1 VNRKVAKQVPN
12 VQAIGARLEA
22 WFPSV
27 FRDLPWRKRRNPWRV
42 FVSEVML
49 QQTQA
54 SRVAEKF
61 PAFLRR
67 FPNPKRLA
75 ESTEL
80 SVLSLWQGLGYYR
93 RAKNLRAAAQMI
105 VAQYGGR
112 VPRSV
117 QELQTLPGIGR
128 YSAGAIASIAFGQA
142 APIVDGNVAR
152 VLSRIADRRETTK
165 GTIADEWLWS
175 TAQKLVHAANSPAVL
190 NEAIMELGA
199 TICTPRAPRC
209 GECPLKRCCGSF
221 KANSQEFVPLSNSAA
236 PRKTVVHHACVE
248 IRGSKIGV
256 ETRPAKGLWAGMLSP
271 PVVESSS
278 VYSTAKLLR
287 ERPDIKKIKKFHRE
301 FEFLT
306 THRTVR
312 IRVYQVVFHSGAKLR
327 WVDVAKLNKFAVSNA
342 VLRMVKAALQNMQA

>member
-1 VNRKVAKQVPN
+1 MKRKVAKQVPN
-12 VQAIGARLEA
+12 ARAIATRLQE
-22 WFPSV
+22 WFPRV
-27 FRDLPWRKRRNPWRV
+27 LRDLPWRKRRTPWRV
-42 FVSEVML
+42 LVSEVML

-67 FPNPKRLA
+67 FPSPQRLA

-93 RAKNLRAAAQMI
+93 RAKNLRAAAQMM
-105 VAQYGGR
+105 VAQFGGR

-165 GTIADEWLWS
+165 GKIAEAWLWS
-175 TAQKLVHAANSPAVL
+175 TAEELVRSAKSPAVL
-190 NEAIMELGA
+190 NEALMELGA
-199 TICTPRAPRC
+199 TVCTPRAPRC

-221 KANSQEFVPLSNSAA
+221 KAHSQEFVPLSNSAA
-236 PRKTVVHHACVE
+236 PRKTVVHHAFVE
-248 IRGSKIGV
+248 IRGLKIGV
-256 ETRPAKGLWAGMLSP
+256 ETRPATGLWAGMLSP

-278 VYSTAKLLR
+278 VYSVAKLMC
-287 ERPDIKKIKKFHRE
+287 ERRDIKRIKKFQRE

-312 IRVYQVVFHSGAKLR
+312 IRVYQVEFHSGAKVR
-327 WVDVAKLNKFAVSNA
+327 WVDVEKLNKLAVSNA
-342 VLRMVKAALQNMQA
+342 VLRMVNVAQKNMDA

>member
-1 VNRKVAKQVPN
+1 MKRKVAKQVPN
-12 VQAIGARLEA
+12 ARAIATRLQE
-22 WFPSV
+22 WFPRV
-27 FRDLPWRKRRNPWRV
+27 LRDLPWRKRRTPWRV
-42 FVSEVML
+42 LVSEVML

-67 FPNPKRLA
+67 FPSPQRLA

-93 RAKNLRAAAQMI
+93 RAKNLRAAAQMM
-105 VAQYGGR
+105 VAQFGGR

-165 GTIADEWLWS
+165 GKIAEAWLWS
-175 TAQKLVHAANSPAVL
+175 TAEELVRSAKSPAVL
-190 NEAIMELGA
+190 NEALMELGA
-199 TICTPRAPRC
+199 TVCTPRAPRC

-221 KANSQEFVPLSNSAA
+221 KAHSQEFVPLSNSARLPSA
-236 PRKTVVHHACVE
+236 
-248 IRGSKIGV
+248 
-256 ETRPAKGLWAGMLSP
+256 
-271 PVVESSS
+271 
-278 VYSTAKLLR
+278 
-287 ERPDIKKIKKFHRE
+287 
-301 FEFLT
+301 
-306 THRTVR
+306 
-312 IRVYQVVFHSGAKLR
+312 
-327 WVDVAKLNKFAVSNA
+327 SNC
-342 VLRMVKAALQNMQA
+342 RRH